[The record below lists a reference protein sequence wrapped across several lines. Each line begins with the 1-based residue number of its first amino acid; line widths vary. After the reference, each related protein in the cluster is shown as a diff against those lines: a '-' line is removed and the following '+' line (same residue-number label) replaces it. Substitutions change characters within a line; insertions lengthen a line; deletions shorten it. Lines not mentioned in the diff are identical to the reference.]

1 VVELAQEA
9 MAVSY
14 ETTIAS
20 AKARAAEH
28 EWKAHRQGCAACT
41 AAARARKREA
51 MCDPGPALYDGH
63 RSAQAELAENRR
75 ADKAPVPGQQAML

>member
-1 VVELAQEA
+1 VGVLP
-9 MAVSY
+9 VSY

-41 AAARARKREA
+41 AGARARKWDRL
-51 MCDPGPALYDGH
+51 CALGTTLHHNH
-63 RSAQAELAENRR
+63 RAARIQLAENRR
-75 ADKAPVPGQQAML
+75 LDKAPVPGQEAML